1 MYRESPTAARKRKEP
16 PKSRF
21 GVVITAIFLLGYFTF
36 LPVLTMVVGHWAVYS
51 FTMNNFYKAFW
62 MMPVLT
68 VVCTFLGGTLIRQKM
83 EDEVGG
89 MGLFLLA
96 MVALTL
102 FAGLTYW
109 DIHCAGGIYSRFMPK
124 LLRSSVLD
132 VVWLLPGTGLLGM
145 LFYKYFTVKHYS

>member
-1 MYRESPTAARKRKEP
+1 MYRESPTAIRKRKDP

-21 GVVITAIFLLGYFTF
+21 GAMVTASFLLGYFTF
-36 LPVLTMVVGHWAVYS
+36 LPILTMIVGHWAVYS
-51 FTMNNFYKAFW
+51 FTMNNFYKALW

-83 EDEVGG
+83 EDETGG

-96 MVALTL
+96 MVSLVI
-102 FAGLTYW
+102 FAGLTYL
-109 DIHCAGGIYSRFMPK
+109 DIRYTGGVYSRFMPK
-124 LLRSSVLD
+124 LLRPSVLQ

-145 LFYKYFTVKHYS
+145 LAYKYFTIKHYS